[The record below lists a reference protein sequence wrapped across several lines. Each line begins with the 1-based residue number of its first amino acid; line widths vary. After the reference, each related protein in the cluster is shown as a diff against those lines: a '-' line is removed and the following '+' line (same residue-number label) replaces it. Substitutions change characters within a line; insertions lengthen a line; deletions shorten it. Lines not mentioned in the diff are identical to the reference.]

1 MVNRKKVMCIKQNTI
16 DRSLMKQSLSV
27 NSENDNSSSAHLSP
41 APISPV
47 SSLPVSPGRKI
58 LKSKKN
64 VKSVRFNQ
72 SVTSRPFLH
81 KNNYTKKEIAN
92 CWFSPKE
99 YELIRISLIKTL
111 RLMRNG
117 TLIEDDADS
126 HSVTTI
132 ESTESNSV
140 KPRSSSSINNVY
152 CARGLENFN
161 TKGTVKST
169 IVKLRQDA
177 IWAVLEEQDLQV
189 DRAECLNLSYL
200 HYNHDALSDVY
211 RDFTKAAAMKA
222 RRHGIVDRAVASGKQ
237 APSKLPSKH
246 KTFRRKLFKKSNS
259 DKDLKKTS
267 HQNSPTSKPKK
278 KQQRRW
284 TLLSSRKST
293 TKSAAD
299 AARIVAA
306 MVALEEER
314 D

>member
-1 MVNRKKVMCIKQNTI
+1 MINRKKVMCIKQNTI
-16 DRSLMKQSLSV
+16 DRSIMKQSLSV

-47 SSLPVSPGRKI
+47 SSLPVSPGGSKTR
-58 LKSKKN
+58 KSKKN

-81 KNNYTKKEIAN
+81 KNNYTKKEIAD

-99 YELIRISLIKTL
+99 YELIRRKILKTL
-111 RLMRNG
+111 RLMRTG
-117 TLIEDDADS
+117 TLFEDDADS
-126 HSVTTI
+126 HSVATI
-132 ESTESNSV
+132 ETTESTSM
-140 KPRSSSSINNVY
+140 KTRSSSCIDNVY

-169 IVKLRQDA
+169 IVKLRQNA

-200 HYNHDALSDVY
+200 YYNHDALRDVY

-222 RRHGIVDRAVASGKQ
+222 RRSGIVDRAVASGKQ
-237 APSKLPSKH
+237 APSKPSSKH
-246 KTFRRKLFKKSNS
+246 RTFRQKLFKKSNS

-267 HQNSPTSKPKK
+267 QQNSPISKPK

-284 TLLSSRKST
+284 TLLSSRQS
-293 TKSAAD
+293 TKSAAAD
-299 AARIVAA
+299 AARSVTA
-306 MVALEEER
+306 MMVLQE
-314 D
+314 